1 MKTKV
6 LLKNLFTEDDKNIIL
21 RNLGK
26 IMDVRVV
33 ELDIETQILCFL
45 CRSDKSFEEV
55 KQELSRIGFPI
66 DEVLIRQKN
75 GKKRRATAYEN
86 WEPGFDK

>member
-1 MKTKV
+1 MSS
-6 LLKNLFTEDDKNIIL
+6 EDDKTTIL

-33 ELDIETQILCFL
+33 EFDVVRQLLCFL
-45 CRSDKSFEEV
+45 CRNDQSFEEV
-55 KQELSRIGFPI
+55 KHELSRIGFPI
-66 DEVLIRQKN
+66 TEVLVKQKN

-86 WEPGFDK
+86 WEPDFDN

>member
-6 LLKNLFTEDDKNIIL
+6 LLKNLSTENDKTTIL

-33 ELDIETQILCFL
+33 ELDIDKQLLCFL
-45 CRSDKSFEEV
+45 CRNDQSFEEV
-55 KQELSRIGFPI
+55 KHELSRIGFPI
-66 DEVLIRQKN
+66 GEVLIRKKN

-86 WEPGFDK
+86 WEPGFDT